1 VLQVEVVAFDL
12 PPRRCQLEI
21 GRMIKFNLNMKAQ
34 EQTQADGEK
43 PEAGSQEPEAGGWK
57 STAGGR
63 RLEVKNWRPRAGG
76 RDKPRQASSAAPYSV
91 DVWKYQAMTSEEE
104 AAVLEGRARTHI

>member
-57 STAGGR
+57 SRTGGHG
-63 RLEVKNWRPRAGG
+63 LEAETS
-76 RDKPRQASSAAPYSV
+76 RDKLQARHPTQWMCGST
-91 DVWKYQAMTSEEE
+91 K
-104 AAVLEGRARTHI
+104 L